1 MKVVRILARYI
12 VGIVFI
18 VSGFLKGVDPVGT
31 SLKVKEYFHAFLNMD
46 PGHWA
51 LWIGIAL
58 CAVEFL
64 TGVCIL
70 KVIKFR
76 FLSGLALLMCIFFA
90 GVTFFSA
97 YTGKVSDCGCFGDVI
112 HLDPWPSFYKNL
124 VLLALTIFLYTQR
137 HRARP
142 IANSFWE
149 WAFMFG
155 YAAFIV
161 GVSLYSMRNL
171 PPADLS
177 DFKPGRDLFKGDS
190 TAMVKYKTEILY
202 SKDGVTKKFSLNH
215 LPDSSW
221 KYVETISTVIEGS
234 ERIAHKMPFLLKD
247 AVGVDVTESVLRT
260 EGPIIFISF
269 YDADGITDEDLGKLK
284 NLGDTLL
291 LRKSSASASADNSD
305 YGYDASDAIYGFL
318 SSTQGAEVY
327 VLSAMTPEETMASL
341 KPISDAVEKEDISD
355 VFSASHSDRNL
366 PFKIVYGDFKTI
378 VTFNRSNG
386 GATYVNQGLIVHKW
400 SAAKYNNKRILSAI
414 SKNPTALMTGTEEH
428 SRLFL
433 IISLAIIVG
442 MVLIVRFISKA
453 LYKTV
458 KHTVEVIEEI
468 GEDESSS

>member
-1 MKVVRILARYI
+1 MRFVRILARYI

-76 FLSGLALLMCIFFA
+76 FFSGLALLMCIFFA
-90 GVTFFSA
+90 GVTFYSA

-190 TAMVKYKTEILY
+190 TAMVRYKTEILY

-247 AVGVDVTESVLRT
+247 ATGEDVTEFVLKT
-260 EGPIIFISF
+260 EQPIIFISF
-269 YDADGITDEDLGKLK
+269 YDADGITDDDLGKLK
-284 NLGDTLL
+284 NLGDSLN
-291 LRKSSASASADNSD
+291 SAV
-305 YGYDASDAIYGFL
+305 ASDIFGAYSSGARNAAI
-318 SSTQGAEVY
+318 Y
-327 VLSAMTPEETMASL
+327 VLSALTPEETLASL
-341 KPISDAVEKEDISD
+341 KPIADAVEKQDISD
-355 VFSASHSDRNL
+355 IFSSSHGERNL
-366 PFKIVYGDFKTI
+366 PFKIVYGDFKTVI
-378 VTFNRSNG
+378 TFNRSNG
-386 GATYVNQGLIVHKW
+386 GATYVNKGIIVKKW
-400 SAAKYNNKRILSAI
+400 SAAQYSNQKIISAI
-414 SKNPTALMTGTEEH
+414 TKNPYLLTKGSEH
-428 SRLFL
+428 QSRLFL
-433 IISLAIIVG
+433 IVSLAIIIG
-442 MVLIVRFISKA
+442 MVLIIRFISKA

-458 KHTVEVIEEI
+458 KETVDVLEDM
-468 GEDESSS
+468 GE

>member
-1 MKVVRILARYI
+1 MMRFVRILARYI

-76 FLSGLALLMCIFFA
+76 FFSGLALLMCIFFA
-90 GVTFFSA
+90 GVTFYSA

-190 TAMVKYKTEILY
+190 TAMVRYKTEILY

-247 AVGVDVTESVLRT
+247 ATGEDVTEFVLKT
-260 EGPIIFISF
+260 EQPIIFISF
-269 YDADGITDEDLGKLK
+269 YDADGITDDDLGKLK
-284 NLGDTLL
+284 NLGDSLN
-291 LRKSSASASADNSD
+291 SAV
-305 YGYDASDAIYGFL
+305 ASDIFGAYSSGARNAAI
-318 SSTQGAEVY
+318 Y
-327 VLSAMTPEETMASL
+327 VLSALTPEETLASL
-341 KPISDAVEKEDISD
+341 KPIADAVEKQDISD
-355 VFSASHSDRNL
+355 IFSSSHGERNL
-366 PFKIVYGDFKTI
+366 PFKIVYGDFKTVI
-378 VTFNRSNG
+378 TFNRSNG
-386 GATYVNQGLIVHKW
+386 GATYVNKGIIVKKW
-400 SAAKYNNKRILSAI
+400 SAAQYSNQKIISAI
-414 SKNPTALMTGTEEH
+414 TKNPYLLTKGSEH
-428 SRLFL
+428 QSRLFL
-433 IISLAIIVG
+433 IVSLAIIIG
-442 MVLIVRFISKA
+442 MVLIIRFISKA

-458 KHTVEVIEEI
+458 KETVDVLEDM
-468 GEDESSS
+468 GE

>member
-1 MKVVRILARYI
+1 MRFVRILARYI

-46 PGHWA
+46 PGQWA

-58 CAVEFL
+58 CAMEFL

-76 FLSGLALLMCIFFA
+76 FFSGLALLMCIFFA
-90 GVTFFSA
+90 GVTFYSA

-202 SKDGVTKKFSLNH
+202 SKDGITKKFSLNH

-247 AVGVDVTESVLRT
+247 ATGEDVTESVLKT
-260 EGPIIFISF
+260 EQPIIFISF
-269 YDADGITDEDLGKLK
+269 YDADGITDDDLGKLK
-284 NLGDTLL
+284 NLGDSLN
-291 LRKSSASASADNSD
+291 SAV
-305 YGYDASDAIYGFL
+305 ASDIFGAYSSGARNAAI
-318 SSTQGAEVY
+318 Y
-327 VLSAMTPEETMASL
+327 VLSALTPEETLASL
-341 KPISDAVEKEDISD
+341 KPIADAVEKQDISD
-355 VFSASHSDRNL
+355 IFSSSHGERNL
-366 PFKIVYGDFKTI
+366 PFKIVYGDFKTVI
-378 VTFNRSNG
+378 TFNRSNG
-386 GATYVNQGLIVHKW
+386 GATYVNKGIIVKKW
-400 SAAKYNNKRILSAI
+400 SAAQYSNQKIISAI
-414 SKNPTALMTGTEEH
+414 TKNPYLLTKGSEH
-428 SRLFL
+428 QSRLFL
-433 IISLAIIVG
+433 IVSLAIIIG
-442 MVLIVRFISKA
+442 MVLIIRFISKA

-458 KHTVEVIEEI
+458 KETVDVLEDM
-468 GEDESSS
+468 GE

>member
-1 MKVVRILARYI
+1 MIWKLLRKAARYL

-18 VSGFLKGVDPVGT
+18 ASGFLKGVDPVGT
-31 SLKVKEYFHAFLNMD
+31 SLKVKEYFHAFLGMD

-51 LWIGIAL
+51 LWLGIAL
-58 CAVEFL
+58 CVAEFL

-76 FLSGLALLMCIFFA
+76 FFSGLALLMCIFFA

-112 HLDPWPSFYKNL
+112 HLDPWPSFYKNIVL
-124 VLLALTIFLYTQR
+124 VVLTAFLYSQR

-142 IANSFWE
+142 IAGSFWE

-155 YAAFIV
+155 YSVFIV
-161 GVSLYSMRNL
+161 GVSLYSMHNL

-202 SKDGVTKKFSLNH
+202 SKDGVTKKFSLNN

-234 ERIAHKMPFLLKD
+234 ERIAHKIPFVLKD
-247 AVGVDVTESVLRT
+247 ASGEDVTEPVLKT
-260 EGPIIFISF
+260 GGPLVFISF
-269 YDADGITDEDLGKLK
+269 YDAEGITSDDLGKLK
-284 NLGDTLL
+284 NLGDSLNSPGSTSLL
-291 LRKSSASASADNSD
+291 DAFSSAS
-305 YGYDASDAIYGFL
+305 L
-318 SSTQGAEVY
+318 GAKVY
-327 VLSAMTPEETMASL
+327 VLSAMTPEETAASL
-341 KPISDAVEKEDISD
+341 KPISDAIEKEDISD
-355 VFSASHSDRNL
+355 VFSSSYGERNL
-366 PFKIVYGDFKTI
+366 PFRIVYGDFKTVI
-378 VTFNRSNG
+378 TFNRSNG
-386 GATYVNQGLIVHKW
+386 GATYVNQGLIVKKW
-400 SAAKYNNKRILSAI
+400 SAAKYSNKRIADAV
-414 SKNPTALMTGTEEH
+414 SKNPTALMAGTEER

-433 IISLAIIVG
+433 IVSLAIIVG
-442 MVLIVRFISKA
+442 MVLIVRFISKV

-458 KHTVEVIEEI
+458 KHTVEVIEDA
-468 GEDESSS
+468 GE

>member
-58 CAVEFL
+58 CTVEFL

-76 FLSGLALLMCIFFA
+76 FFSGIALLMCIFFA

-124 VLLALTIFLYTQR
+124 VLLALTIFLYSQR

-142 IANSFWE
+142 IASNFWE
-149 WAFMFG
+149 WAFLFG

-161 GVSLYSMRNL
+161 GVSLYSMHNL

-190 TAMVKYKTEILY
+190 TSMVKYKTEILY

-247 AVGVDVTESVLRT
+247 ALGEDVTESVLRT
-260 EGPIIFISF
+260 EGPVIFISF
-269 YDADGITDEDLGKLK
+269 YDADGITDDDLGKLK
-284 NLGDTLL
+284 NLGDSLNSPGSTGLL
-291 LRKSSASASADNSD
+291 DAFSSAS
-305 YGYDASDAIYGFL
+305 L
-318 SSTQGAEVY
+318 GAKVY
-327 VLSAMTPEETMASL
+327 VLSALTPEETMASL

-355 VFSASHSDRNL
+355 VFSASYGERNL
-366 PFKIVYGDFKTI
+366 PFRIVYGDFKTI

-386 GATYVNQGLIVHKW
+386 GATYVNQGLIVKKW
-400 SAAKYNNKRILSAI
+400 SAAKYSNKRIADAV
-414 SKNPTALMTGTEEH
+414 SKNPTALMAGTEER

-433 IISLAIIVG
+433 IVSLAIIVG

>member
-1 MKVVRILARYI
+1 M
-12 VGIVFI
+12 G
-18 VSGFLKGVDPVGT
+18 
-31 SLKVKEYFHAFLNMD
+31 
-46 PGHWA
+46 
-51 LWIGIAL
+51 
-58 CAVEFL
+58 
-64 TGVCIL
+64 
-70 KVIKFR
+70 
-76 FLSGLALLMCIFFA
+76 
-90 GVTFFSA
+90 
-97 YTGKVSDCGCFGDVI
+97 
-112 HLDPWPSFYKNL
+112 
-124 VLLALTIFLYTQR
+124 
-137 HRARP
+137 
-142 IANSFWE
+142 
-149 WAFMFG
+149 
-155 YAAFIV
+155 
-161 GVSLYSMRNL
+161 
-171 PPADLS
+171 
-177 DFKPGRDLFKGDS
+177 
-190 TAMVKYKTEILY
+190 KYKTEILY

-215 LPDSSW
+215 LPDTSW

-247 AVGVDVTESVLRT
+247 SAGEDVTESVLRT
-260 EGPIIFISF
+260 GGAVIFISF
-269 YDADGITDEDLGKLK
+269 YDADGITDDDLGKLK
-284 NLGDTLL
+284 NLGDSL
-291 LRKSSASASADNSD
+291 K
-305 YGYDASDAIYGFL
+305 YGSRQ
-318 SSTQGAEVY
+318 SEVY
-327 VLSAMTPEETMASL
+327 VLSAMTPEQTMASL
-341 KPISDAVEKEDISD
+341 KPISDAIEKEDISD

>member
-31 SLKVKEYFHAFLNMD
+31 SLKVKEYFHAFLNLD

-76 FLSGLALLMCIFFA
+76 FFSGLALLMCIFFA
-90 GVTFFSA
+90 GVTFYSA

-124 VLLALTIFLYTQR
+124 VLLALTIFLYSQR

-142 IANSFWE
+142 IASNFWE
-149 WAFMFG
+149 WAFLFG

-190 TAMVKYKTEILY
+190 TSMVKYKTEILY

-215 LPDSSW
+215 LPDTSW

-247 AVGVDVTESVLRT
+247 SAGEDVTESVLRT
-260 EGPIIFISF
+260 EGPVIFISF
-269 YDADGITDEDLGKLK
+269 YDADGITDDDLGKLK
-284 NLGDTLL
+284 NLGDSL
-291 LRKSSASASADNSD
+291 K
-305 YGYDASDAIYGFL
+305 YGSRQ
-318 SSTQGAEVY
+318 SEVY
-327 VLSAMTPEETMASL
+327 VLSAMTPEQTMASL
-341 KPISDAVEKEDISD
+341 KPISDAIEKEDISD
-355 VFSASHSDRNL
+355 VFSASHSDLNL

-468 GEDESSS
+468 GEDESS

>member
-1 MKVVRILARYI
+1 MRFVRILARYI

-76 FLSGLALLMCIFFA
+76 FFSGLALLMCIFFA
-90 GVTFFSA
+90 GVTFYSA

-190 TAMVKYKTEILY
+190 TAMVRYKTEILY

-234 ERIAHKMPFLLKD
+234 VRIAHKMPFLLKD
-247 AVGVDVTESVLRT
+247 ATGEDVTEFVLKT
-260 EGPIIFISF
+260 EQPIIFISF
-269 YDADGITDEDLGKLK
+269 YDADGITDDDLGKLK
-284 NLGDTLL
+284 NLGDSLN
-291 LRKSSASASADNSD
+291 SAV
-305 YGYDASDAIYGFL
+305 ASDIFGAYSSGARNAAI
-318 SSTQGAEVY
+318 Y
-327 VLSAMTPEETMASL
+327 VLSALTPEETLASL
-341 KPISDAVEKEDISD
+341 KPIADAVEKQDISD
-355 VFSASHSDRNL
+355 IFSSSHGERNL
-366 PFKIVYGDFKTI
+366 PFKIVYGDFKTVI
-378 VTFNRSNG
+378 TFNRSNG
-386 GATYVNQGLIVHKW
+386 GATYVNKGIIVKKW
-400 SAAKYNNKRILSAI
+400 SAAQYSNQKIISAI
-414 SKNPTALMTGTEEH
+414 TKNPYLLTKGSEH
-428 SRLFL
+428 QSRLFL
-433 IISLAIIVG
+433 IVSLAIIIG
-442 MVLIVRFISKA
+442 MVLIIRFISKA

-458 KHTVEVIEEI
+458 KETVDVLEDM
-468 GEDESSS
+468 GE